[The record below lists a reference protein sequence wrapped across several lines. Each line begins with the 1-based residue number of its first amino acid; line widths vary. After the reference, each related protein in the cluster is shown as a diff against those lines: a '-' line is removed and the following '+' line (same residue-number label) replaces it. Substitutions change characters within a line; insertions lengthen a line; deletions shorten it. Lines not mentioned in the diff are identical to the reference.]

1 MDKKN
6 YIPEGMTEE
15 EVVSI
20 IYRVCRAVAPK
31 FKFGYHSS
39 DDLIAHGVMLS
50 IKFLS
55 EGKFKP
61 RGDKPLAKQLTNFL
75 YVWVNNRLINYRRD
89 NSNRSGCMDREPDKS
104 KYNLMHCL
112 LVHSQDLTHSDI
124 FAVDTDIP
132 STVHRRDVIERVLAG
147 LTANQ
152 KEIYYKMINEEFV
165 SESDQAKL
173 FKKIQNIL
181 GEGFEL

>member
-1 MDKKN
+1 MDKKS
-6 YIPEGMTEE
+6 YIPEGMTEA
-15 EVVSI
+15 EVTDI
-20 IYRVCRAVAPK
+20 IYRVCRAVAPRYR
-31 FKFGYHSS
+31 FGYHDQNDMISQ
-39 DDLIAHGVMLS
+39 GVLLS

-132 STVHRRDVIERVLAG
+132 STVHRRDVIEKVLNN
-147 LTANQ
+147 LTGGQ
-152 KEIYYKMINEEFV
+152 KEIYYKLINEEYV
-165 SESDQAKL
+165 SEADQAKL
-173 FKKIQNIL
+173 FKKIQSIL